1 MATENE
7 KDIQLS
13 LNNEPQNDAPT
24 DETPLQIELEVE
36 NAVAKDNVRAAEK
49 ASPTEETPAPTAED
63 GAFRADNGT
72 TIVLEEAKETV
83 EEPRKTEKL
92 DASYGSDTG
101 RTLEDLVEAEA
112 EEEDTKPVSNFS
124 LKRTLG
130 GVIIARAIQRQIG
143 LVLLITLFLIIYIS
157 NRYTC
162 QKQTVQIDKLEK
174 KLNET
179 RYKAIVCTSTLT
191 EKSRESNIIKSLREK
206 GDSTLTIPTQPPY
219 RIKVTK

>member
-1 MATENE
+1 MTTENE
-7 KDIQLS
+7 KDTLLPTS
-13 LNNEPQNDAPT
+13 EEPLKTAPT
-24 DETPLQIELEVE
+24 EEMPLPAEETPLRVELEVE
-36 NAVAKDNVRAAEK
+36 DSVAMDDAQH
-49 ASPTEETPAPTAED
+49 AED

-83 EEPRKTEKL
+83 EEPMREATI

-101 RTLEDLVEAEA
+101 RTIEELVKDEA
-112 EEEDTKPVSNFS
+112 EEEETKPVSNFS
-124 LKRTLG
+124 LNRTLG
-130 GVIIARAIQRQIG
+130 GVIIARAIQKQIG
-143 LVLLITLFLIIYIS
+143 LVLLVTLFLIIYIS

-206 GDSTLTIPTQPPY
+206 GDSTLTIPNYPPY
-219 RIKVTK
+219 RIKVKK